1 MSSRRTSRRGSV
13 AKRPTGPWRTHFFR
27 RHRDD
32 DPAEAVPARDFLDAC
47 PTKVS
52 ATMIAVVHAV
62 ASAPPPAFSGGGKWE
77 AMHGKM
83 RGVYEVRVDGP
94 NRHHYRLFCVLER
107 DGGEHGLSGPSLIL
121 VAGKDKPFQT
131 KLSEAEYDEVLG
143 LVREFQ
149 TRNPRSV
156 LT

>member
-1 MSSRRTSRRGSV
+1 MSSRKASKSGSV
-13 AKRPTGPWRTHFFR
+13 AKRLIGPWRIHFFR

-32 DPAEAVPARDFLDAC
+32 DATEAVPAREFLDAC

-62 ASAPPPAFSGGGKWE
+62 ADAPPPAFSGGGKWE

-83 RGVYEVRVDGP
+83 GGVYEVRVDGP
-94 NRHHYRLFCVLER
+94 NRRHFRLFCVLER
-107 DGGEHGLSGPSLIL
+107 GGADLGLGGPSLVL
-121 VAGKDKPFQT
+121 VGGKDKPFQT
-131 KLSEAEYDEVLG
+131 KLSDAEYDEVLS
-143 LVREFQ
+143 LVHEFQ
-149 TRNPRSV
+149 KRNPRSV